1 MSNTAPRS
9 SGNARPYILLG
20 LAIVLVMF
28 GGLGAW
34 AAIAE
39 LSGAVIGTGVVAV
52 SSKRQTVQHLEGG
65 IVSELLVRDHD
76 TVDAGQ
82 LLIRLDDTRAQAT
95 LGIIDGRLDL
105 RHAQGARLRAERDGF
120 DDVVVP
126 EALAD
131 RMAEPGVSEIVEGEI
146 ELFKAQRL
154 ALDGE
159 IEILTQRITQLGDQT
174 RGIEAQRAAK
184 ERQVELITEEHAGL
198 EQLFRQGYA
207 PRTRVLELERA
218 AERLRGEVGEHIAEI
233 AAIGTQTGETR
244 LQIIQLSRAFAE
256 QAVQRLSEVQ
266 AQIFDLEQRRAAA
279 LDELKRLDI
288 RAPADGAVVG
298 LNVHTLGGVISPGQP
313 LMDVVPEEDE
323 LVVEARIAPQDID
336 KLAFGLDAVVRLS
349 AFNMRTTPELNG
361 TVHSV
366 SADRLLDA
374 NSGLPYYL
382 VSVRIPE
389 AELARLEGLTLVPGM
404 PAEVFINTGER
415 TALSYLVKPL
425 TDSLA
430 HAFKE
435 D

>member
-1 MSNTAPRS
+1 MTTTAPRS

-20 LAIVLVMF
+20 LAIVLLMF

-95 LGIIDGRLDL
+95 LGIIDGRHDL
-105 RHAQGARLRAERDGF
+105 LHAQGARLRAERDGF

-198 EQLFRQGYA
+198 ERLFRQGYA

-256 QAVQRLSEVQ
+256 QAVQQLSEVQ

>member
-1 MSNTAPRS
+1 MTDTAPQS

-20 LAIVLVMF
+20 LAIVLLMF
-28 GGLGAW
+28 GGMGAW
-34 AAIAE
+34 AAIAQ
-39 LSGAVIGTGVVAV
+39 LSGAVIGTGTVAV

-65 IVSELLVRDHD
+65 IVAELLVRDHD
-76 TVDAGQ
+76 SVDAGQ
-82 LLIRLDDTRAQAT
+82 LLIRLDDTRARAT
-95 LGIIDGRLDL
+95 LAIIDGRLDL
-105 RHAQGARLRAERDGF
+105 LHAQGARLRAERDGL
-120 DDVVVP
+120 DEVVVP
-126 EALAD
+126 DTLSD

-174 RGIEAQRAAK
+174 RGVEAQQTAK
-184 ERQVELITEEHAGL
+184 ERQVELIIEEHAGL

-207 PRTRVLELERA
+207 PRTRVLELQRA
-218 AERLRGEVGEHIAEI
+218 AERLRGEVGEHTAEI

-244 LQIIQLSRAFAE
+244 LQIIQLGRAFAE
-256 QAVQRLSEVQ
+256 QAVQQLSEVQ
-266 AQIFDLEQRRAAA
+266 AQVFDLEQRRVAA

-313 LMDVVPEEDE
+313 LMDVVPEEAE

-366 SADRLLDA
+366 SADRLVDP

-389 AELARLEGLTLVPGM
+389 AELARLDGLTLVPGM

-430 HAFKE
+430 RAFRE